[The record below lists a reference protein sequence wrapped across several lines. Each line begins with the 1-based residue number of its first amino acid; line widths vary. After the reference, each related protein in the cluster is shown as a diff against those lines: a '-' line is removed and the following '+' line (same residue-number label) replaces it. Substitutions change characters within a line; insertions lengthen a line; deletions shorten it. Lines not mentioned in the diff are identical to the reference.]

1 MTAPGT
7 PSTPGQ
13 GAVIIDGPGLYA
25 TADGREVAVTAQ
37 HGKRWRGHLGQNLDW
52 WYEPSGELAGMPEH
66 PDRIVR
72 KLPTPTPAPSQQT
85 VEGVAE
91 KIERLEAEL
100 KDRDETIGRLC
111 DDAWGHVYPGM
122 TDWDYPDQ
130 AIRHLRQYADELKA
144 DKDSAYEERSRIVA
158 AFARTV
164 HVLCGWPV
172 VVTRTA
178 IAGWGPEWHGCV
190 YITTPAG
197 QVSWHFHDDHAP
209 LFDGLPRAVRA
220 EWDGHDT
227 AEKYR
232 RLDRLPGR

>member
-1 MTAPGT
+1 MESDRNDVGSRHSCAASLEDLSRG
-7 PSTPGQ
+7 
-13 GAVIIDGPGLYA
+13 YA
-25 TADGREVAVTAQ
+25 EAEMERARAEIARLRSEVVWMHLEMRRCGYRFPRSVVLVPAADGTA
-37 HGKRWRGHLGQNLDW
+37 
-52 WYEPSGELAGMPEH
+52 E
-66 PDRIVR
+66 
-72 KLPTPTPAPSQQT
+72 QT

-209 LFDGLPRAVRA
+209 LFDGLPRAVHA